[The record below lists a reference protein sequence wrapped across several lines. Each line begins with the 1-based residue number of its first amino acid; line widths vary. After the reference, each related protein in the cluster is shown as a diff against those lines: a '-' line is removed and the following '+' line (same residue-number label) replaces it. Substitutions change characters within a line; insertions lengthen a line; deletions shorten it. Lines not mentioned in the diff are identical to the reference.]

1 MRILWL
7 GFLGLNHSWSVVA
20 QNLSREFI
28 RQGHQVDL
36 FSTNGTKHFPD
47 DLKPFLKGSVQQT
60 DPSGTLEKTMRS
72 VGLADQYDAQFSY
85 TALPNFAHYFKRGNT
100 NRFGIWNYE
109 TTILPKAF
117 PKFHQCVDK
126 VLPSSQFSK
135 DIFTNNGMPADKQVV
150 VPHGIYIDRF
160 AKLGKYPLKTQRR
173 YKILANI
180 AQPHLRKNIP
190 GLLRAHGKAFTS
202 ADDVCLV
209 LKVSRKSPQPGFDVP
224 FNEIFEQWKKDFK
237 QHGEVEIIDQ
247 FLTDIE
253 PLYNA
258 CDIVFTMSMAECFW
272 MPGLEA
278 LGAGKVVVAPRY
290 GGQLDFL
297 NDQNSI
303 LIGGKK
309 VRAPLKMQY
318 WEPSIYAEVFEPD
331 INEASEKLRHLV
343 ANYGDYHKKFSP
355 DIKAT
360 AERLTW
366 ENASKQILGL
376 CK

>member
-1 MRILWL
+1 M
-7 GFLGLNHSWSVVA
+7 
-20 QNLSREFI
+20 
-28 RQGHQVDL
+28 

-47 DLKPFLKGSVQQT
+47 DLKPFLKGSIQQA
-60 DPSGTLEKTMRS
+60 DPPGTLEKTMQS
-72 VGLADQYDAQFSY
+72 CGLADQYDAQLSY
-85 TALPNFAHYFKRGNT
+85 TALQNFSHYFRRGSS

-117 PKFHQCVDK
+117 PKFHQYVDM

-135 DIFTNNGMPADKQVV
+135 DIFTTNGMPADKQVI
-150 VPHGIYIDRF
+150 VPHGIHLDRF
-160 AKLGKYPLKTQRR
+160 AKPNKYSLKTKKR

-190 GLLRAHGKAFTS
+190 GLLRAYGKAFTS
-202 ADDVCLV
+202 SDDVCLV

-224 FNEIFEQWKKDFK
+224 FTEVFERWKKDFK

-297 NDQNSI
+297 NDQNAI

-309 VRAPLKMQY
+309 IRAPLKMQY
-318 WEPSIYAEVFEPD
+318 WEPSIYAEAFEPD
-331 INEASEKLRHLV
+331 IDEASLKLKDLV
-343 ANYGDYHKKFSP
+343 ANYGDYHKKFLP
-355 DIKAT
+355 EIKAT
-360 AERLTW
+360 AERFTW
-366 ENASKQILGL
+366 ENASRQILGL